1 MSADFEVSGTNAAA
15 VFTLKAH
22 RGDGMALLAM
32 NWKQGRPPDDFV
44 GFGIEYQEPGGAK
57 FSPLQNRLNFP
68 GTGGAVDPNQSST
81 LRAPIQKF
89 RWVHFPRNADLSGA
103 FTYRVTPVFMD
114 SKGVLSLG
122 NTQRV
127 EIELS
132 RETYPGKLNIT
143 FTRGFVSSQAFVD
156 HYGADTIPT
165 LIPANADDGLKFVPT
180 HPQAQEAYK
189 WMGFEARSAILELLD
204 QAIADGQAQVR
215 VVAYDLNLPE
225 VVDRLKQLGPRVKVI
240 IDDSGTHGLK
250 TSGESQ
256 AETILT
262 AAGAQVKRQHVGHL
276 QHNKTIV
283 VDGPAVQGA
292 VGGSTNMSWRGF
304 FVQNNNAVVVRGAE
318 AIKPFA
324 AAFDNY
330 WDHGNGK
337 PAEFG
342 ATASAGWTPFGL
354 DGIDAQVAFSPHSP
368 ANAQLDDVAADLSS
382 NITSSLLYSL
392 AFLYQ
397 TPGPIQDAIRK
408 AMDDPKL
415 FVYGISDRK
424 VGGLEVQTPEGN
436 IAPVFPSQLTGRN
449 APEPFKSEPSGGK
462 GVRMH
467 HKFLVIDFD
476 KPTARVYLGSYNFST
491 AADTQNGENLVLIRD
506 RRAAVSYA
514 VQGLSL
520 FDHYLFRVLQREAKT
535 RQTKLQLKLPP
546 SNPGDKP
553 WWAEDYTD
561 PRKIRDREL
570 FS

>member
-1 MSADFEVSGTNAAA
+1 MSTEFEVSGTNDAAL
-15 VFTLKAH
+15 FTLKAH
-22 RGDGMALLAM
+22 RGDGMVLLAM
-32 NWKQGRPPDDFV
+32 NWKQGKPPDEFV
-44 GFGIEYQEPGGAK
+44 GFGIEYKEPGGAQ
-57 FSPLQNRLNFP
+57 FWPVQNRLAFP
-68 GTGGAVDPNQSST
+68 GPGGAVDPNRNST

-89 RWVHFPRNADLSGA
+89 RWVHFPTNADLPGD

-114 SKGVLSLG
+114 GKGVLSLG
-122 NTQRV
+122 DTQRV

-132 RETYPGKLNIT
+132 RETYPGKLNIA
-143 FTRGFVSSQAFVD
+143 FTRGFASSQAFVD
-156 HYGADTIPT
+156 HYGADAIPT
-165 LIPANADDGLKFVPT
+165 LIPANADDGLTFVPK
-180 HPQAQEAYK
+180 HPQAQDAYK

-215 VVAYDLNLPE
+215 VVAYDMNLPE
-225 VVDRLKQLGPRVKVI
+225 VVDRLKQLGPRAKVI
-240 IDDSGTHGLK
+240 IDDSGSHGPK

-256 AETILT
+256 AETILL
-262 AAGAQVKRQHVGHL
+262 ASGAQVKRQHVGQL

-283 VDGPAVQGA
+283 VDGPSVQGA
-292 VGGSTNMSWRGF
+292 VCGSTNMSWRGF

-324 AAFDNY
+324 AAFDDY

-342 ATASAGWTPFGL
+342 ATASAGWTSFGL

-368 ANAQLDDVAADLSS
+368 ANAQLDDIAKDLSS
-382 NITSSLLYSL
+382 NITSNLLYSL

-397 TPGPIQDAIRK
+397 TPGPIQDAILK
-408 AMDDPKL
+408 AMKDPNL

-476 KPTARVYLGSYNFST
+476 KPTARVYLGSYNFSST
-491 AADTQNGENLVLIRD
+491 ADTKNGENLVLIRD

-520 FDHYLFRVLQREAKT
+520 FDHYLFRVLQREANT

-546 SNPGDKP
+546 RNPGDQP
-553 WWAEDYTD
+553 WWAEDYAD